1 MPTSRSSKRSLPPT
15 PVYQVPTIGQLRGE
29 SNDRHSHNQLSVG
42 PPIIDIMDAVDDV
55 EETIV
60 ENIIVRFPKEQVEEL
75 VSYLIMQLMEQG
87 LSDTEASEKAAEL
100 LDDPAAQLVM
110 AKELNKPVLSKLL
123 MQFYENHDPE
133 RLRQVEGEVNNFTGR
148 TEDLMMVL
156 ADRYQSNSAAL
167 SKLDIL
173 TEVIE
178 EEREWMA
185 VTERSHTANTSRRSS
200 STPVVEY
207 ARRFLVTFFG
217 KYDEKN
223 VGEVDSFLGK
233 HRNDLVAVQRE
244 LCKQYGH
251 IEGALLH
258 LSKMKLEP
266 TTLPVSTRQGWFAM
280 NAKLGR
286 RFERHHQSWS
296 VRLAASLA
304 SSAAYRGFI
313 ALWLILAA
321 VFQVCLGIQVA
332 TKMLLVIFSPADGSF
347 TRSVAVLCCFWPF
360 LWFWCALL
368 HSSRKAVSGW
378 CLFTDE
384 QYYGGEDFSLK
395 KQFLASAAGPPANF
409 VPSYAKATLPPHT
422 QRTILMLPSNKYV
435 RRHHYIWAFTFVFC
449 ICPLVYSVARCVV
462 EGRHGLEFIA
472 FFSFFNVVAG
482 IFTLACL
489 WGLSWCL
496 AVSRKSTCL
505 RAHYEAGQSSWLAD
519 PAIQQQFGLVADA
532 LKQAV
537 ALILF
542 ASIALFVPFWAYS
555 SGAPSISPR
564 EFSLVAASSLLLLSI
579 REVWRSPSLR
589 PKTAPYV
596 AALWAAYAAG
606 GALACTLVSTDL
618 LLIFTCLLIS
628 SQGMFLK
635 AETQMHAEKA
645 ESHIVKAVER
655 MAHGQEVPYVD
666 EATPLKC
673 RNVNIVDLALLNQL
687 AYHTT
692 DEIGVFHQ
700 SFGKWFNTTTSA
712 RTVEHVLPNNLLL
725 DDTLSAN
732 VDEDADTGVSFLF
745 FNFRPTTGNPVLV
758 VVVQSQLTGKLLSR
772 DLVFWSEDIFMEAVQ
787 FVLPFVEWWSG
798 SLAERFRTG
807 IQRLSSV
814 FEEQHVVHNAR
825 STLRKFLDEHADT
838 SNIVVTGH
846 GVAAG
851 YARILAADLAAPAVV
866 FSAPRAS
873 RVHNASFEVSVA
885 ADRDVFANIGER
897 GSAEQVLDC
906 PKSLTAIQCTHML
919 TTVQS
924 LVQSCDDKRSL

>member
-1 MPTSRSSKRSLPPT
+1 
-15 PVYQVPTIGQLRGE
+15 
-29 SNDRHSHNQLSVG
+29 
-42 PPIIDIMDAVDDV
+42 MDAVDDV

-635 AETQMHAEKA
+635 AETQMHA
-645 ESHIVKAVER
+645 
-655 MAHGQEVPYVD
+655 
-666 EATPLKC
+666 
-673 RNVNIVDLALLNQL
+673 
-687 AYHTT
+687 
-692 DEIGVFHQ
+692 
-700 SFGKWFNTTTSA
+700 
-712 RTVEHVLPNNLLL
+712 
-725 DDTLSAN
+725 
-732 VDEDADTGVSFLF
+732 
-745 FNFRPTTGNPVLV
+745 
-758 VVVQSQLTGKLLSR
+758 
-772 DLVFWSEDIFMEAVQ
+772 
-787 FVLPFVEWWSG
+787 
-798 SLAERFRTG
+798 
-807 IQRLSSV
+807 
-814 FEEQHVVHNAR
+814 
-825 STLRKFLDEHADT
+825 
-838 SNIVVTGH
+838 
-846 GVAAG
+846 
-851 YARILAADLAAPAVV
+851 
-866 FSAPRAS
+866 
-873 RVHNASFEVSVA
+873 
-885 ADRDVFANIGER
+885 
-897 GSAEQVLDC
+897 
-906 PKSLTAIQCTHML
+906 
-919 TTVQS
+919 
-924 LVQSCDDKRSL
+924 